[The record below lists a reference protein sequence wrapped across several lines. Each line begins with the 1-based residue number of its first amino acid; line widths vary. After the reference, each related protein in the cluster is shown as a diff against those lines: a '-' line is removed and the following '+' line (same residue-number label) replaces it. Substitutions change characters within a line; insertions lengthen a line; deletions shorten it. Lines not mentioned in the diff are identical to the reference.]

1 MTLRIGIG
9 GLWHETNTFAPGLTT
24 IQDFVDYRLADGP
37 RAVRDALAGTAT
49 EIGGA
54 LVACGELGYE
64 PVPFFYAGAVPGPT
78 IAADARALLWEQFL
92 AALEQA
98 LPLDGVLLALHGA
111 MVAEDVEDPE
121 SDLIEQVRE
130 RTGSVPIAVVLDLHA
145 NPGDGLVAEADIV
158 LAYETYPHTDAA
170 ERAAEAVRL
179 LGDTIE
185 DEIAPLVA
193 GRRLALLTCPLV
205 QATAEEPMASLL
217 VAARRV
223 RARPGVAAVSLLPGY
238 AYADVER
245 LGFAVVVTGEGAAAS
260 NAADEL
266 SGAVWASRDAFR
278 PALASVD
285 DAVAQA
291 LRSDEPIVLA
301 EVADNVGGGAPGN
314 ATQLLGAL
322 VEADARGAVAVLH
335 DPAAAATAAAA
346 GEGNDVEVEA
356 GDPPLRLSGRVTH
369 AGATGLSPHG
379 QLHDRPGG
387 RHGAL
392 CRGRD
397 RRRRG
402 GAHLAQGDAVR
413 CRPPDGSRHRAGRA
427 PHPRGQ
433 VRDRLAG
440 RLRRRCLRGDRRGH
454 PGAVHV
460 PPRDAS
466 VPPGPSADRAAGRC
480 RLTYS
485 ASGT

>member
-24 IQDFVDYRLADGP
+24 IRDFADYRLADGP

-54 LVACGELGYE
+54 LVACGQLGYE

-78 IAADARALLWEQFL
+78 IAAATRALLWEQFL
-92 AALEQA
+92 SRLEQA
-98 LPLDGVLLALHGA
+98 LPLDAVLLALHGA
-111 MVAEDVEDPE
+111 MVAEDVDDPE

-130 RTGSVPIAVVLDLHA
+130 RVGSAPIAVVLDLHA
-145 NPGDGLVAEADIV
+145 NPGDGLVADADIV

-185 DEIAPLVA
+185 GELAPLVA
-193 GRRLALLTCPLV
+193 GRRVALLTCPLV

-245 LGFAVVVTGEGAAAS
+245 LGFAVVVTGESAAAN

-266 SGAVWASRDAFR
+266 SAAVWASRDAFR
-278 PALASVD
+278 PALVSVD

-291 LRSDEPIVLA
+291 LRSDGPIVLA

-314 ATQLLGAL
+314 MTELLGAL
-322 VEADARGAVAVLH
+322 IEADAQGAVAVLH
-335 DPAAAATAAAA
+335 DPAAAAAAAA
-346 GEGNDVEVEA
+346 EGVGNDVELEA
-356 GDPPLRLSGRVTH
+356 GDPQLRLSGRVAN
-369 AGATGLSPHG
+369 AGATVYRRTGSYMTGQEVDMGLCAVVETRGVEVVLTSHRVMPFDTDHLTAVG
-379 QLHDRPGG
+379 IEPAERRILVVKSAIAWRAAFGGVASEAIAVDTPGPCT
-387 RHGAL
+387 
-392 CRGRD
+392 CR
-397 RRRRG
+397 
-402 GAHLAQGDAVR
+402 LETL
-413 CRPPDGSRHRAGRA
+413 PYLRA
-427 PHPRGQ
+427 PRPI
-433 VRDRLAG
+433 VPLDDAG
-440 RLRRRCLRGDRRGH
+440 
-454 PGAVHV
+454 
-460 PPRDAS
+460 
-466 VPPGPSADRAAGRC
+466 
-480 RLTYS
+480 
-485 ASGT
+485 